1 MSNTETDLVFQ
12 PSPKTDR
19 SMLIQYGI
27 IALGTNL
34 LVPPLLKWPVIDN
47 ALSQVC
53 AGGGGAVV
61 LLGFVAKIQLRAW
74 QLWAQV
80 LLGLGIASIDLIV
93 GSHSMWYE
101 EGLPI
106 VVGLSIA
113 FLAGAQ
119 ADYLSR
125 TSEFMK
131 IRGSAVLLYDCWTA
145 PARACVALHCNAR
158 GSRQSHGANQRTM
171 LTEAGLWRRSSL
183 SIQVRDRPVRKAAV
197 IPEQNIVA
205 FERVNSGHNLPAVV

>member
-1 MSNTETDLVFQ
+1 MERMMSNTETDLVFR

-19 SMLIQYGI
+19 SMIQYGI
-27 IALGTNL
+27 IALGTSL
-34 LVPPLLKWPVIDN
+34 LVPPLLKWPVVDN

-53 AGGGGAVV
+53 AAGGGAVV

-93 GSHSMWYE
+93 GSHSIWYE

-106 VVGLSIA
+106 VVGLSTA

-125 TSEFMK
+125 TLEFMK
-131 IRGSAVLLYDCWTA
+131 IRGSADVASHCWTA
-145 PARACVALHCNAR
+145 PARACGALHCNAR
-158 GSRQSHGANQRTM
+158 GSRQPHAGVKASGTM
-171 LTEAGLWRRSSL
+171 LTEAG
-183 SIQVRDRPVRKAAV
+183 
-197 IPEQNIVA
+197 
-205 FERVNSGHNLPAVV
+205 FEAGATHLD